1 VRPARWRE
9 AGALGYSLSVP
20 RARQADLVR
29 LRPADP
35 FELIR
40 WLARS
45 QSDPRKAVAELV
57 QNSLDAGASQIRVT
71 RQRLRGAPALVVWDD
86 GVGVIP
92 EMARREALHHLATH
106 VGHSRKRNL
115 TPSQRMEQ
123 VVAGQYGVGLLGFW
137 AIGRKLELRTR
148 VAGGETMALELTEDR
163 PQARIVR
170 LPTPIGAP
178 DRYTELVVFGIH
190 DAALRFL
197 SGRRLCDYLAAELR
211 GQLLARSVE
220 LKIRDGVA
228 RGLAQK
234 DFTVSPR
241 RFLGERLPLP
251 ARIDVAGRSPISL
264 ELYVAAAGAPAGI
277 QLYAA
282 GTRVSDDLAE
292 LEPFELTHRPWSGCQ
307 LVGFVDYPDFSI
319 PPGSRRGVLPDDAA
333 AAFVE
338 ALRQLE
344 PAILAHL
351 DELAEAR
358 DRVSSQAVWR
368 ELRRALKG
376 FDARLPHYELLSPE
390 SGPVPVTGA
399 DSSERPA
406 SAPPLSEPSGEAA
419 AEETP
424 ETMLPQ
430 AELSLGPLAS
440 VSIQPDRIEVAPGRE
455 RRLRALARDED
466 GAPFRGDIDLTWTVE
481 GTGFAMGDG
490 RAVLRAASDARPG
503 ERGLVR
509 LRAVAGGREANAE
522 AEVEITPEAERT
534 GTKLG
539 IPEPALI
546 AAPGEAWRSRMVGP
560 RWEVNEA
567 HEDYLALR
575 DEPRAHFRYLLSL
588 LAKEIVQRSYSQPG
602 GGPLLERL
610 VEILAHAERN
620 LRGA

>member
-1 VRPARWRE
+1 M
-9 AGALGYSLSVP
+9 P
-20 RARQADLVR
+20 RAKQADLVR

-45 QSDPRKAVAELV
+45 QSDPRKAAAELV
-57 QNSLDAGASQIRVT
+57 QNSLDAGAQHVRVT

-86 GVGVIP
+86 GAGVIP
-92 EMARREALHHLATH
+92 EMERREALHHLATH

-170 LPTPIGAP
+170 LPVPIGAP
-178 DRYTELVVFGIH
+178 ERYTELVVFGIH

-197 SGRRLCDYLAAELR
+197 SGRRLSDYLAAELR
-211 GQLLARSVE
+211 GQLLARTVE
-220 LKIRDGVA
+220 LRIHDGLA
-228 RGLAQK
+228 RGLSQK

-251 ARIDVAGRSPISL
+251 ARIDVPGRSAISL
-264 ELYVAAAGAPAGI
+264 ELYIAAAGALAGI

-282 GTRVSDDLAE
+282 GTRVADDLAE
-292 LEPFELTHRPWSGCQ
+292 LEPYDLAHRPWSGCQ
-307 LVGFVDYPDFSI
+307 LVGFMDYADFSI

-344 PAILAHL
+344 PSILSHL
-351 DELAEAR
+351 DELAQAR

-390 SGPVPVTGA
+390 SGPVP
-399 DSSERPA
+399 A
-406 SAPPLSEPSGEAA
+406 SGAA
-419 AEETP
+419 ASEAPELAALSDATDGAAPAAETP
-424 ETMLPQ
+424 ETLPPQ
-430 AELSLGPLAS
+430 AELSLAPLAS
-440 VSIQPDRIEVAPGRE
+440 ISIQPEQIEISPGRE
-455 RRLRALARDED
+455 RRLRALPRGED
-466 GAPFRGDIDLTWTVE
+466 GAPFRGKLELTWTVE
-481 GTGFAMGDG
+481 GTGLALADG
-490 RAVLRAASDARPG
+490 RPILRAASDLRPG

-509 LRAVAGGREANAE
+509 LRAVAGGCEANAE
-522 AEVEITPEAERT
+522 AEVEVTQEGEKT
-534 GTKLG
+534 GARLG
-539 IPEPALI
+539 VPEPALVS
-546 AAPGEAWRSRMVGP
+546 APGEAWRSRMVGS

-602 GGPLLERL
+602 GGALLERL